1 MAEGWPNARTDK
13 IVRVAPHTSFFKMFP
28 LNCTL
33 YGGVRQDEGKRVAG
47 YKVILDRTDKVH
59 ESFARKE

>member
-1 MAEGWPNARTDK
+1 
-13 IVRVAPHTSFFKMFP
+13 MFP